1 MKVHEIISEAGY
13 ADALA
18 SIVKGVGQFFRG
30 TKGELVELLAGNK
43 NVMEKLLRGSRPTV
57 AEIEAMYGKEA
68 AELYK
73 SNPDIINKA
82 QIKYTR
88 DVADARRTTNPS
100 STSTTVTKDADTTV
114 DALKNEKDPS
124 WWQRRKDMYNPKKAG
139 GFIPAAAAFGNTAM
153 NVLILLQIWE
163 PISIYN
169 DKVNDFGQWLLA
181 GKDPT
186 GKPYGPENYKAD
198 RTAEMGLLIT
208 KMAAILATTLAV
220 KGVGSAVGGVVGTS
234 SMALQRL
241 AGMSPK
247 MSYLGSAIKG
257 AGNIGA
263 LFATMGL
270 NSETGTK
277 WLAEFIALWGVDMV
291 IGHWGL
297 VGLDAIT
304 DLGAWKTRAN
314 DVLEKLGQGRPLE
327 EPVKPKQQP
336 GAKSEIDK
344 IFGQGALP
352 SETKPGEVT
361 GYNSSDIMRS
371 MLAKKQAQSPASN

>member
-73 SNPDIINKA
+73 ANPDIINKA

-88 DVADARRTTNPS
+88 DVADARRSANP
-100 STSTTVTKDADTTV
+100 TSTVTKDADATADT
-114 DALKNEKDPS
+114 LKNEPKEPS

-139 GFIPAAAAFGNTAM
+139 GFIPAASAFGNTVM

-169 DKVNDFGQWLLA
+169 DKVNDFGQWLLD

-220 KGVGSAVGGVVGTS
+220 KGVGSAVGGVVGKS

-327 EPVKPKQQP
+327 EPVKPKPQP
-336 GAKSEIDK
+336 GAQSEIDK

-352 SETKPGEVT
+352 GDAKPGEVT
-361 GYNSSDIMRS
+361 GYNSSDIMRNL
-371 MLAKKQAQSPASN
+371 MAKKQAQASRPSN